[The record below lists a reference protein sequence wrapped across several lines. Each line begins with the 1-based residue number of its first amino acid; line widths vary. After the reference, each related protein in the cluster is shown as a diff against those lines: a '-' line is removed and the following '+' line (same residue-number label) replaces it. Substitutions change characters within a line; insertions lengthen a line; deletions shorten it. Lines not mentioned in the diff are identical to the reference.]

1 MKIAFIHN
9 EKKIGTGAGYI
20 NDLISLKLQK
30 HGLKVKNFYPTSN
43 LLGNNVHLADPPILL
58 KGLSNILFFFSL
70 LEHRKEILK
79 YDLIQGT
86 TYTPLTFLA
95 YDIPVISHFG
105 STTKGF
111 LDMTP
116 QTNKLEPSLQ
126 KFWHMLKRE
135 GVVEEVNLRTR
146 RPLRDVAEIEKLVA
160 NRADA
165 VIATSKK
172 VKKEI
177 ISLGTKAENIS
188 VIHNAIEDFW
198 FAKPLAAFSKKPSL
212 IFIGRL
218 GNTVFDLKLKG
229 LDRVWDWYK
238 HFPSE
243 NKITIAITTNVDLT
257 NILTTGI
264 PRHRVLAN
272 YDKAKIPE
280 LFDSLTGSIVFIS
293 SRYEGF
299 SLSLV
304 EAMSR
309 GLVPIAYPVG
319 VAPEIIVN
327 GQNGFLVKNQKEVM
341 AYTKKLLADAKLRNA
356 MAREAYKTAQ
366 QFTADTMIKQYI
378 ELYTKV
384 LKHL

>member
-1 MKIAFIHN
+1 MKVAFIHN
-9 EKKIGTGAGYI
+9 EKKIGTGTGYI
-20 NDLISLKLQK
+20 NDLISLKLRK
-30 HGLKVKNFYPTSN
+30 NGVEVKNFYPTSN
-43 LLGNNVHLADPPILL
+43 LLGKNVHLADAPILL
-58 KGLSNILFFFSL
+58 RGLSNILFFFSL
-70 LEHRKEILK
+70 LEHRKKILK

-116 QTNKLEPSLQ
+116 QTSKLEPCLQ
-126 KFWHMLKRE
+126 SFWHMLKQKGALKE
-135 GVVEEVNLRTR
+135 ISLKTR

-165 VIATSKK
+165 VIATSEN
-172 VKKEI
+172 VRQEI
-177 ISLGTKAENIS
+177 ISLGTKPENVS

-198 FAKPLAAFSKKPSL
+198 FTKPLATFAKKPSL
-212 IFIGRL
+212 VFIGRL
-218 GNTVFDLKLKG
+218 GNAVFDLKLKG

-238 HFPSE
+238 HFPLE
-243 NKITIAITTNVDLT
+243 NKVTIAITTNVELT
-257 NILTTGI
+257 DVLTMGI
-264 PRHRVLAN
+264 PKHRVLAN

-319 VAPEIIVN
+319 VAPEIIIN
-327 GQNGFLVKNQKEVM
+327 GKNGFLVKNQKEVM
-341 AYTKKLLADAKLRNA
+341 TYTKLLLSNTALRKK
-356 MAREAYKTAQ
+356 MSIEAHKTAQ
-366 QFTADTMIKQYI
+366 QFTADQMIKKFI
-378 ELYTKV
+378 KLYNKV
-384 LKHL
+384 LKRH